1 MLASDGTTKN
11 YKFKVRRVDKTM
23 EEVKTEKNNPAF
35 ISVVDGELFYQK
47 PIFSIILISAAA
59 GLVVIFI
66 IAKIARRITVNV
78 YDSGEKPFYRSA
90 E

>member
-35 ISVVDGELFYQK
+35 ISFVDGE
-47 PIFSIILISAAA
+47 IFSIILISAAA